1 MHRKLTAWW
10 ADSHRHHVAA
20 LRVSAEQY
28 CLGAAFGSC
37 KITLLRT
44 IRIEIQDPLICD
56 IGVFA
61 AHARWSHQ
69 LLRGKQDHLAT
80 WRSGWNLN
88 YKGVKLKTKSMSPL
102 KPDWPFS
109 FASFWSSTD
118 RVPGTAGVRAL
129 PGPWPSAGGWA
140 QLIICM
146 VQLGAI
152 FQFSLTRIQASFCR
166 HKEANS
172 PEVQFV
178 LQCNLLLSHPWRTA
192 PPPLLSRPCLF
203 SCL

>member
-1 MHRKLTAWW
+1 MNCWSKNCMHRKLTAWW

-20 LRVSAEQY
+20 FCVSAEQY

-61 AHARWSHQ
+61 AHARRSHQ

-102 KPDWPFS
+102 KPAWPFPLHPFRLPLTGSLGARGLGLCHVHGPVLEAGANWLFAWSNWEPSIS
-109 FASFWSSTD
+109 F
-118 RVPGTAGVRAL
+118 
-129 PGPWPSAGGWA
+129 PWQGSKHPSADTRRPT
-140 QLIICM
+140 
-146 VQLGAI
+146 VQRC
-152 FQFSLTRIQASFCR
+152 SLSISATCY
-166 HKEANS
+166 
-172 PEVQFV
+172 
-178 LQCNLLLSHPWRTA
+178 
-192 PPPLLSRPCLF
+192 
-203 SCL
+203 